1 MASNT
6 HSLSKRGRLF
16 AWLGLSVE
24 HLTISRALR
33 AQALWRRN
41 STLARVYVNQV
52 IAIFTEPRCAE
63 EPERGCR
70 DAASGTVSAA
80 ACFFKAPL
88 VPSRTKAEAR
98 AR

>member
-1 MASNT
+1 MFAKSAPLGADRSRVMASNT

-41 STLARVYVNQV
+41 STLARVYVNL
-52 IAIFTEPRCAE
+52 CH
-63 EPERGCR
+63 
-70 DAASGTVSAA
+70 
-80 ACFFKAPL
+80 AP
-88 VPSRTKAEAR
+88 KQ
-98 AR
+98 